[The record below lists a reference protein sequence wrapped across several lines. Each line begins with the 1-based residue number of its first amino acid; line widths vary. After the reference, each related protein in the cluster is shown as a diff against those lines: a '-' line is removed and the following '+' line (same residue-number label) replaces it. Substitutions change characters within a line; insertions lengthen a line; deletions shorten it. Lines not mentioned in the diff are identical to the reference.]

1 MIAQSGWGKFW
12 GKAERRSIPAD
23 IFAII
28 LWMAE
33 VVNTFGVSSQPAS
46 PKWMSVQLSPGSL
59 QLALQ
64 YSRNA
69 ETPGIVP
76 QKGSQ
81 VQKILSGARV
91 TEAEFLTVVTQCA
104 AVLDDVEDAEILSQM
119 PSLVVMGTARPF
131 Y

>member
-1 MIAQSGWGKFW
+1 
-12 GKAERRSIPAD
+12 
-23 IFAII
+23 
-28 LWMAE
+28 
-33 VVNTFGVSSQPAS
+33 
-46 PKWMSVQLSPGSL
+46 
-59 QLALQ
+59 LAYR